1 MIHCVRQAGAGGWS
15 WCGVREKHCYLA
27 GGWSWSDVRGK
38 YCSAGGLETS
48 RTQWLWWILSFLYIY
63 WSTSLELAKIESGLV
78 WSLLPCSITQ
88 SSQEQIISTLLA
100 RCLGMMP
107 PKVVAVLLLLLSVS
121 ISPHHATGECTE
133 TQKEA
138 IIENCKVYIRKVAP
152 PHI

>member
-1 MIHCVRQAGAGGWS
+1 
-15 WCGVREKHCYLA
+15 
-27 GGWSWSDVRGK
+27 
-38 YCSAGGLETS
+38 
-48 RTQWLWWILSFLYIY
+48 
-63 WSTSLELAKIESGLV
+63 LELIAKIESGLV

-107 PKVVAVLLLLLSVS
+107 PKVVAVLLLLLLSVT
-121 ISPHHATGECTE
+121 ISLHHATGECTE

-152 PHI
+152 PHKIPAHNSYCCIKVRDVPERDMECIYGLLTDPEKELNSEQRILNLKVFCKPVPVKKNLIHFI